1 MYNMLWLNNL
11 IIVVKLYAIIIMQA
25 VKLTKLEGDTKMYCK
40 KLTKKELLDAGFTS
54 VEYINDQWRVFRR
67 WRKNNSKEKID
78 TEIKITLACGKHK
91 YRPNKYYHKITY
103 SFNRKVINIPL
114 SRLIYVWFKGDIPD
128 GYVVDHINNDS
139 FDNRPEN
146 LQLLTVGDNLKKRFE
161 DNEDAWVNQ

>member
-1 MYNMLWLNNL
+1 
-11 IIVVKLYAIIIMQA
+11 
-25 VKLTKLEGDTKMYCK
+25 MYCK
-40 KLTKKELLDAGFTS
+40 KLTKQELLDAGFTS

-67 WRKNNSKEKID
+67 WRKNNSKEKFD
-78 TEIKITLACGKHK
+78 TEISVTLARGKHK
-91 YRPNKYYHKITY
+91 YRPDKYYHKITY

-114 SRLIYVWFKGDIPD
+114 SRLIYVWFIGDIPD

-161 DNEDAWVNQ
+161 DNEEAWVNQWGGRK

>member
-1 MYNMLWLNNL
+1 
-11 IIVVKLYAIIIMQA
+11 
-25 VKLTKLEGDTKMYCK
+25 MYCK
-40 KLTKKELLDAGFTS
+40 SLTKQELLDAGFTS

-67 WRKNNSKEKID
+67 WRKNNSKEKFD
-78 TEIKITLACGKHK
+78 TEISVTLARGKHK
-91 YRPNKYYHKITY
+91 YRPDKYYHKITY

-114 SRLIYVWFKGDIPD
+114 SRLIYVWFIGDIPD

-161 DNEDAWVNQ
+161 DNPEA

>member
-1 MYNMLWLNNL
+1 
-11 IIVVKLYAIIIMQA
+11 
-25 VKLTKLEGDTKMYCK
+25 MYCK
-40 KLTKKELLDAGFTS
+40 KLTKQELLDAGFTS

-67 WRKNNSKEKID
+67 WRKNNSKEKFD
-78 TEIKITLACGKHK
+78 TEISVTLARGKHK
-91 YRPNKYYHKITY
+91 YRPDKYYHKITY

-114 SRLIYVWFKGDIPD
+114 SRLIYVWFIGDIPD

-161 DNEDAWVNQ
+161 DNEEAWVNQ

>member
-1 MYNMLWLNNL
+1 
-11 IIVVKLYAIIIMQA
+11 
-25 VKLTKLEGDTKMYCK
+25 MYCK
-40 KLTKKELLDAGFTS
+40 KLTKQELLDAGFTS

-67 WRKNNSKEKID
+67 WRKNNSKEKFD
-78 TEIKITLACGKHK
+78 TEISVTLARGKHK
-91 YRPNKYYHKITY
+91 YRPDKYYHKITY

-114 SRLIYVWFKGDIPD
+114 SRLIYVWFIGDIPD

-161 DNEDAWVNQ
+161 DNEEA

>member
-1 MYNMLWLNNL
+1 
-11 IIVVKLYAIIIMQA
+11 
-25 VKLTKLEGDTKMYCK
+25 MYCK
-40 KLTKKELLDAGFTS
+40 KLTKQELLDAGFTS

-67 WRKNNSKEKID
+67 WRKNNSKEKFD
-78 TEIKITLACGKHK
+78 TEISVTLVRGKHK
-91 YRPNKYYHKITY
+91 YRPDKYYHKITY

-114 SRLIYVWFKGDIPD
+114 SRLIYVWFIGDIPD

-161 DNEDAWVNQ
+161 DNPEA

>member
-1 MYNMLWLNNL
+1 
-11 IIVVKLYAIIIMQA
+11 
-25 VKLTKLEGDTKMYCK
+25 MYCK

-128 GYVVDHINNDS
+128 GYVVDHINNNS